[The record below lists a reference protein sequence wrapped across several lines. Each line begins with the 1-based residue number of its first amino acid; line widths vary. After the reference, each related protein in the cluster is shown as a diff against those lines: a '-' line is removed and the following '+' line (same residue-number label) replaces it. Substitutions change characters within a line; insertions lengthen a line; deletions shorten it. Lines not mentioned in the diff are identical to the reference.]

1 MVFMAIEFNTYLKDE
16 DWMPTMG
23 GWRCDALLI
32 PGANFEALY
41 HDGSKADPKD
51 FTVERHIIRW
61 SGNTRPK
68 DLLVTLSLAK
78 DLPQLEQEKLRLERE
93 KVNLEHKKTF
103 LENRW
108 KIITAVGAIL
118 SSLLTFGATYLVNQ
132 PKLQTATKRP
142 YIHTYTKELRISEN
156 ECIDFMSRGFA
167 NYGLQNINPV
177 QGGVYGEQETYNVFV
192 ACNADVNAV
201 ILVVSGFDSSRARA
215 IRDDFKSLLP

>member
-1 MVFMAIEFNTYLKDE
+1 MAIEFNTYLRDD
-16 DWMPTMG
+16 DWVLAMG

-32 PGANFEALY
+32 PGAKFEALY
-41 HDGSKADPKD
+41 HDGSKADPKN

-61 SGNTRPK
+61 SGNTRPQ

-93 KVNLEHKKTF
+93 KINLEHKKTF

-108 KIITAVGAIL
+108 KIITAVGAAL

-142 YIHTYTKELRISEN
+142 YIHTYAKELQTSEG
-156 ECIDFMSRGFA
+156 ECINSMSRSFA
-167 NYGLQNINPV
+167 NYGLKNINPV
-177 QGGVYGEQETYNVFV
+177 EGGVYGEQETYNVFV
-192 ACNADVNAV
+192 ACNADLNTVF
-201 ILVVSGFDSSRARA
+201 LVVSGAEASRARA
-215 IRDDFKSLLP
+215 IREDVKSLLP